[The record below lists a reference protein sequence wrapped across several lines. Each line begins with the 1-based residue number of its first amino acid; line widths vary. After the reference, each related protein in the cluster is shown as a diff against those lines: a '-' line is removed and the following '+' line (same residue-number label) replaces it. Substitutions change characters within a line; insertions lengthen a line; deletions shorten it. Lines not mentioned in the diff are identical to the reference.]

1 VGRFRRP
8 LPDPG
13 AQHSKEAFVK
23 RSAIVVAVL
32 LLGIDVFAQ
41 RGLSP
46 EAQAAARAALAK
58 QDALEKATPRLQVT
72 EEVLPLAVP
81 NHTIGE
87 AVGVAKNSKGNLF
100 VFTRSGNVGPAKGA
114 TASQLFEFDPS
125 LKFVK
130 QWGPDNYAASFAH
143 TVRVDKQDNV
153 WMTDEGANMIV
164 KFNPQGMVSMV
175 LGRKTEAIDYLER
188 FTERG
193 EKDENRAPTGSPGT
207 FNRPTDVT
215 WDPQGNIFVADGYNN
230 SRVAKISKDGKWIK
244 AVGTRG
250 SGQDQFNTVH
260 AITADNQGT
269 IYVADRG
276 NRRIQVY
283 DSDLNYK
290 KTFNNVGA
298 PWSMCVS
305 PAPNQFLF
313 SGDGN
318 GKIYKLD
325 LNGTLLGWAQ
335 TSEGHGQSGCLIHE
349 IHCESDTVLYKGDCS
364 TWTVEKITIKGTARQ
379 SAN

>member
-1 VGRFRRP
+1 MTKC
-8 LPDPG
+8 
-13 AQHSKEAFVK
+13 KEERVK
-23 RSAIVVAVL
+23 RTAIVIAVM
-32 LLGIDVFAQ
+32 LLGIDVLAQ

-58 QDALEKATPRLQVT
+58 QDALEKATPRLQIT
-72 EEVLPLAVP
+72 EEVLPLVVP

-175 LGRKTEAIDYLER
+175 LGRKTEAIDFLER

-193 EKDENRAPTGSPGT
+193 EKETERYPAGNMGT

-215 WDPQGNIFVADGYNN
+215 WDLQDNIFVSDGYNN
-230 SRVAKISKDGKWIK
+230 SRVVKIAKDGKWVK
-244 AVGTRG
+244 TLGTRG
-250 SGQDQFNTVH
+250 SG
-260 AITADNQGT
+260 
-269 IYVADRG
+269 
-276 NRRIQVY
+276 
-283 DSDLNYK
+283 
-290 KTFNNVGA
+290 
-298 PWSMCVS
+298 
-305 PAPNQFLF
+305 PN
-313 SGDGN
+313 
-318 GKIYKLD
+318 
-325 LNGTLLGWAQ
+325 
-335 TSEGHGQSGCLIHE
+335 
-349 IHCESDTVLYKGDCS
+349 
-364 TWTVEKITIKGTARQ
+364 
-379 SAN
+379 

>member
-1 VGRFRRP
+1 MTKF
-8 LPDPG
+8 
-13 AQHSKEAFVK
+13 KEERVK
-23 RSAIVVAVL
+23 RTAIVIAVM
-32 LLGIDVFAQ
+32 LLGIDVLAQ

-58 QDALEKATPRLQVT
+58 QDALEKATPRLQIT
-72 EEVLPLAVP
+72 EEVLPLVVP

-114 TASQLFEFDPS
+114 TASQLFEFDPA
-125 LKFVK
+125 LKFIK

-164 KFNPQGMVSMV
+164 KFNPQGRVTMV
-175 LGRKTEAIDYLER
+175 LGRKTEAIDCVER
-188 FTERG
+188 FVEGG
-193 EKDENRAPTGSPGT
+193 ETAETGAPAGSPGT

-260 AITADNQGT
+260 AITADSQGT

-276 NRRIQVY
+276 NRRVQGY
-283 DSDLNYK
+283 DADPKYK
-290 KTFNNVGA
+290 KTHEKLGA
-298 PWSMCVS
+298 PRVMGVS
-305 PAPNQFLF
+305 PAPNHILF
-313 SGDGN
+313 RGR
-318 GKIYKLD
+318 
-325 LNGTLLGWAQ
+325 
-335 TSEGHGQSGCLIHE
+335 
-349 IHCESDTVLYKGDCS
+349 
-364 TWTVEKITIKGTARQ
+364 RQ
-379 SAN
+379 G

>member
-1 VGRFRRP
+1 
-8 LPDPG
+8 
-13 AQHSKEAFVK
+13 VK

-58 QDALEKATPRLQVT
+58 QDALEKATPRLQIT
-72 EEVLPLAVP
+72 EEVLPLVVP

-188 FTERG
+188 FTEEG
-193 EKDENRAPTGSPGT
+193 EKENRSTPP
-207 FNRPTDVT
+207 
-215 WDPQGNIFVADGYNN
+215 
-230 SRVAKISKDGKWIK
+230 
-244 AVGTRG
+244 
-250 SGQDQFNTVH
+250 
-260 AITADNQGT
+260 
-269 IYVADRG
+269 
-276 NRRIQVY
+276 
-283 DSDLNYK
+283 
-290 KTFNNVGA
+290 VGA
-298 PWSMCVS
+298 RFSSFS
-305 PAPNQFLF
+305 PR
-313 SGDGN
+313 
-318 GKIYKLD
+318 
-325 LNGTLLGWAQ
+325 
-335 TSEGHGQSGCLIHE
+335 
-349 IHCESDTVLYKGDCS
+349 S
-364 TWTVEKITIKGTARQ
+364 TNR
-379 SAN
+379 SR